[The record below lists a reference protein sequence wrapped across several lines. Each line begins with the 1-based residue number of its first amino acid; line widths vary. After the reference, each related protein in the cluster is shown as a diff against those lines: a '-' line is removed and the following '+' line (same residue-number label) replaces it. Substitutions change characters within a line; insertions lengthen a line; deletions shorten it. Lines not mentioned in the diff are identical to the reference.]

1 MEEKENEDDIIKYK
15 CKVLIEYKNL
25 ISNLEV
31 INEYIGILR
40 SKGICLQIKITI
52 EISLNEKK
60 RATKNRIFARKRKKK
75 RILRN

>member
-60 RATKNRIFARKRKKK
+60 KSYQK
-75 RILRN
+75 

>member
-25 ISNLEV
+25 ISNLAV

-60 RATKNRIFARKRKKK
+60 KSYQK
-75 RILRN
+75 

>member
-1 MEEKENEDDIIKYK
+1 LEEKENEDDIIKYK

-60 RATKNRIFARKRKKK
+60 KSYQK
-75 RILRN
+75 